1 MSLENRLVDSYMT
14 WDSSRETC
22 WLMSKTRATFTCVLL
37 VLFYGFIPVLYWMRE
52 EVRVCHHQQKSSV
65 WIWGRKS
72 CVQLRNQDSNAK
84 YKIIDFG
91 WSPVE
96 IFFFIEKKIKFFA
109 HCVKS
114 DIIVQ
119 DMPNCFKRAKEE
131 QIDFHLIFY
140 TDWFS
145 CKKTWIWLLMF
156 YARLVS
162 QQ

>member
-1 MSLENRLVDSYMT
+1 MPLS
-14 WDSSRETC
+14 
-22 WLMSKTRATFTCVLL
+22 
-37 VLFYGFIPVLYWMRE
+37 
-52 EVRVCHHQQKSSV
+52 RVCCLSFFMALSQFSTEWGRRFACVIISRKAQCGFEDGSLVYNYEIKIPMQNTKSS
-65 WIWGRKS
+65 ISGGLLSK
-72 CVQLRNQDSNAK
+72 
-84 YKIIDFG
+84 
-91 WSPVE
+91 
-96 IFFFIEKKIKFFA
+96 FFFFRWKKIKFFA
-109 HCVKS
+109 HCVMS

-131 QIDFHLIFY
+131 QIDLDLIFY

>member
-1 MSLENRLVDSYMT
+1 MS
-14 WDSSRETC
+14 SSEA
-22 WLMSKTRATFTCVLL
+22 KA
-37 VLFYGFIPVLYWMRE
+37 
-52 EVRVCHHQQKSSV
+52 Q
-65 WIWGRKS
+65 WILGRKS

-96 IFFFIEKKIKFFA
+96 FFFFFIEKKIKFFA

-131 QIDFHLIFY
+131 QINFHLIFY
-140 TDWFS
+140 TD
-145 CKKTWIWLLMF
+145 
-156 YARLVS
+156 
-162 QQ
+162 